1 MYNNKEDLFRIID
14 SFKDKNILVIGDIIL
29 DEYMWGKAS
38 RLSPEAPV
46 PVLEIKHKTH
56 VAGGASNVAN
66 NIVTMGG
73 NAYLCG
79 VVGNDLYY
87 DVLKNIFN
95 TNKINSDMIIKD
107 ETRPTTVKTR
117 LIAHNNQQLARVDS
131 ESKSAISDTII
142 QKIINKIDNL
152 EEKIDL
158 IICSDY
164 SKGVLQKKLIEEII
178 QIAKKKDI
186 KILVDPKG
194 LDFSKYDGV
203 NYITPNLS
211 EAYGATKSEN
221 SRPLLDVAKDLRT
234 ITKAD
239 NVMITLSE
247 DGVYSYNGSEEIT
260 MPAVS
265 SEVYDVTGAGDTFLS
280 AFSLAIVCSDDTKSA
295 LALANYA
302 AGVAVRK
309 VGTTAVTKAQLKE
322 IITSF
327 LEKPELVEV

>member
-1 MYNNKEDLFRIID
+1 MYNNKQDLFRIID
-14 SFKDKNILVIGDIIL
+14 NFRGKNILVVGDIIL
-29 DEYMWGKAS
+29 DEYIWGKAS

-46 PVLEIKHKTH
+46 PVLEVKHKTH

-66 NIVTMGG
+66 NICTLGG

-79 VVGNDLYY
+79 VLGNDLYFNI
-87 DVLKNIFN
+87 LKNIFDS
-95 TNKINSDMIIKD
+95 NKINSDMIIKD

-117 LIAHNNQQLARVDS
+117 LI
-131 ESKSAISDTII
+131 E
-142 QKIINKIDNL
+142 NL
-152 EEKIDL
+152 EQNISKIDL

-164 SKGVLQKKLIEEII
+164 SKGVLQRELIEKII
-178 QIAKKKDI
+178 KLANKNGI
-186 KILVDPKG
+186 KVLVDPKG
-194 LDFSKYDGV
+194 LDFSKYYGV

-211 EAYGATKSEN
+211 EAYGATKSET
-221 SRPLLDVAKDLRT
+221 SRELVDVAKDLMQ
-234 ITKAD
+234 ITGAE

-247 DGVYSYNGSEEIT
+247 DGVYSYDGEDEIT

-280 AFSLAIVCSDDTKSA
+280 AFSLAIVSDADIQSA

-309 VGTTAVTKAQLKE
+309 VGTTAVTTKQIKE
-322 IITSF
+322 IISSF
-327 LEKPELVEV
+327 LDQKEEVGV